1 MRINDVA
8 NMYAQSVYADYM
20 RYAINNRNEQVMN
33 SINLLPQQIFTP
45 QFNPQ
50 QYLQKLSDF
59 QNESKNTYGNIKNI
73 MDRNSFESRS
83 VLNNDSENISVK
95 ADNNSKIGSYEINVS
110 QIAQNQINQSSFF
123 NPNSLNNATSQ
134 NSFQISYGDN
144 TYNFNVN
151 IQQNDTNYDILNK
164 VKNSINDRNIGVTAN
179 IQENDKGVSLLIQS
193 DQTGVNQ
200 SFSISDINGSLV
212 NDYKL
217 NNTTQNS
224 QDLKYKYNNQE
235 FTQNTNSINL
245 ENGIEVNV
253 SNTGTF
259 SFDITYN
266 KDQIKN
272 DINDF
277 IGELNSYLD
286 YVSNNSE
293 NLSDAALS
301 RVDRIKNFSS
311 SLEKYGISYNNT
323 ENKIQIDNKVI
334 DNLNN
339 NDLYAMQNAMN
350 MVGDYAINRIEEN
363 ANSSLYQ
370 LDNNSYQ
377 GISNAFSYGP
387 GSVNDTLMGAY
398 MQQNLIGNLLNSS
411 FNGYA

>member
-123 NPNSLNNATSQ
+123 HPNSLNNATSQ

-245 ENGIEVNV
+245 ENRSKCIKYW
-253 SNTGTF
+253 
-259 SFDITYN
+259 DI
-266 KDQIKN
+266 
-272 DINDF
+272 F
-277 IGELNSYLD
+277 
-286 YVSNNSE
+286 
-293 NLSDAALS
+293 
-301 RVDRIKNFSS
+301 F
-311 SLEKYGISYNNT
+311 
-323 ENKIQIDNKVI
+323 
-334 DNLNN
+334 
-339 NDLYAMQNAMN
+339 
-350 MVGDYAINRIEEN
+350 
-363 ANSSLYQ
+363 
-370 LDNNSYQ
+370 
-377 GISNAFSYGP
+377 
-387 GSVNDTLMGAY
+387 
-398 MQQNLIGNLLNSS
+398 
-411 FNGYA
+411 